1 MAKKNEQHIKFEADI
16 GGFKS
21 NIKEAEKSIA
31 SLNSTLK
38 LNKAQLAGNSES
50 TELLSKRLE
59 TLKGKYNQ
67 QQIAIDNTRA
77 SYEKAVEVFGENSEE
92 AYKLKK
98 QLTDLQTAQQ
108 RTKNEIDK
116 TNSEIEKQSNKFEK
130 AGQKA
135 TEWGNNISKAG
146 EKLNELGNKV
156 SVLSAGAA
164 GIATA
169 GILYNAEIEKY
180 TKSFETFLGDAK
192 EAEKVVNQIKKDAS
206 KTPFDVTSLVRANQM
221 LISTGE
227 NAQDTRETILA
238 LGDAVIATGGGNDEL
253 TRMASNL
260 QQIRNAGKATS
271 MDIRQFAYAGIDIYG
286 LLAKYTGK
294 NTEEVKDMT
303 VSYDVLSKALKNA
316 NKEGGKYY
324 NAMNKA
330 SDTLTGQVNQLKAEV
345 KDMTGDLT
353 KSLMPTAKDVVS
365 QVRTLTKSFDG
376 LSDSQKKTIV
386 NIGLGVAAAGP
397 ALKILG
403 TTTSAIGGGVK
414 AVGTLSEAIGVLK
427 TGTESANASA
437 NLLAKGIGALTSPT
451 TLAIVGITTA
461 VAALTIAIKNADKD
475 TKDAFS
481 NMGQSAS
488 DFVNGIDSAT
498 SHLDSFNSTL
508 FASAEEQQ
516 KLQEDM
522 ENVQKGITEICKTA
536 SDERRG
542 YTQKEISQLDE
553 YFTKLRELKNRELEI
568 QKSISRAITQQA
580 EQNAESFQGS
590 LDEYKV
596 QSQEWIRTAEEQA
609 SREIAI
615 INERTTQEIALLQ
628 QRYGDKAT
636 LDNEEYARE
645 YNLIQENK
653 NKAIKEANDEVA
665 KVNLA
670 YANGYLKRSKQND
683 GFFQTFQNYNS
694 KIEEENKRHNN
705 VIDNIE
711 NNALLTQH
719 NKNQSKYNEDYMH
732 QENRKK
738 IWNQMYKDM
747 SEEQEKELGVLLA
760 EVAQTELYGGKIDDE
775 TKRIVD
781 SILNSYDSMPKRTK
795 EAMKN
800 AMEPMLTEMQK
811 KAPSLFA
818 KASNIAEG
826 ILNRL
831 KKSFD
836 IHSPSKKTKKIF
848 KQMMQGGELGI
859 EDEEDKLYK
868 QVDTLSDKMNK
879 KLANIGFDKN
889 KIPSLSASGG
899 MNIMQSNSIVDGTKT
914 IFTTPQ
920 IVFNVQELDEAKLQ
934 QCVDY
939 INRKFGS
946 EY

>member
-451 TLAIVGITTA
+451 TLALVGITAA
-461 VAALTIAIKNADKD
+461 VATVAIAIKNAEKD
-475 TKDAFS
+475 TKEAFS
-481 NMGQSAS
+481 NMGNSAS
-488 DFVNGIDSAT
+488 DFIKGIDTAQ
-498 SHLDSFNSTL
+498 SHLDAFNEEL
-508 FASAEEQQ
+508 FISAEEQQ
-516 KLQEDM
+516 NMRAQMDEC
-522 ENVQKGITEICKTA
+522 QKGITAICKTA
-536 SDERRG
+536 SEERRALSEEEI
-542 YTQKEISQLDE
+542 QKFDD
-553 YFTKLRELKNRELEI
+553 YFRKLRELNQREVEL
-568 QKSISRAITQQA
+568 QKQISIAITQQA
-580 EQNAESFQGS
+580 QTNAEAFEGS
-590 LDEYKV
+590 LDEYKI
-596 QSQEWIRTAEEQA
+596 QSQEWLKTAEEQKNKTI
-609 SREIAI
+609 EL
-615 INERTTQEIALLQ
+615 INRQTVEEIALLNL
-628 QRYGDKAT
+628 RYETEEARQT
-636 LDNEEYARE
+636 EEYKAE
-645 YNLIQENK
+645 YDRIVAQK
-653 NKAIKEANDEVA
+653 NEKVAQANDEVA
-665 KVNLA
+665 KINSTYLA
-670 YANGYLKRSKQND
+670 GYLERSKQND
-683 GFFQTFQNYNS
+683 SFYQKFEEYNT

-705 VIDNIE
+705 TIDSIE

-747 SEEQEKELGVLLA
+747 SEVQEKELGVLLA

-811 KAPSLFA
+811 KAPSLYA

-868 QVDTLSDKMNK
+868 QVDTLSDKINK

-914 IFTTPQ
+914 VFTTPQ
-920 IVFNVQELDEAKLQ
+920 ITFNVQELDEVKLQ
-934 QCVDY
+934 QCFNY

-946 EY
+946 QY